1 MKPIQ
6 PKLCNHNKKDDL
18 QLSKSQKGF
27 NIEGLK
33 TVKTFLAVPKVCV
46 STNELS
52 GLSNE
57 L

>member
-52 GLSNE
+52 GLSN
-57 L
+57 

>member
-6 PKLCNHNKKDDL
+6 PKLCNHSKKDDF
-18 QLSKSQKGF
+18 QLSKSKKGSY
-27 NIEGLK
+27 IEDLK
-33 TVKTFLAVPKVCV
+33 TVKTVLAVPKVCL

>member
-6 PKLCNHNKKDDL
+6 PKLRNHNKKDDL
-18 QLSKSQKGF
+18 QLSKSKKGF
-27 NIEGLK
+27 NIEDLK
-33 TVKTFLAVPKVCV
+33 TVKTFLEVPKVCI